1 MILTAD
7 EVVRSLKGSWRL
19 IRREREGLSAFDAS
33 VEGFWRSFAAVI
45 LAMPAFIIILADQ
58 ELRAGRFVPGG
69 LFDDVWFVAREAAV
83 FVAPWI
89 LFPLLMAG
97 FVRVMGLERRY
108 VGYIVIYN
116 WSGVVAAA
124 IFAVPALLHVLGM
137 ATGALAAFYTLA
149 FSIIL
154 VQYRWFF
161 ACAALGLSWD
171 LAAAVVAVDFLVAV
185 AAGSIIRAFPV

>member
-33 VEGFWRSFAAVI
+33 FEGFWRSFAAVI

-58 ELRAGRFVPGG
+58 ELRAGRLVPGG
-69 LFDDVWFVAREAAV
+69 LFNDAWFVGREAAV

-108 VGYIVIYN
+108 VSYIVIYN
-116 WSGVVAAA
+116 WSGVIAAG

-137 ATGALAAFYTLA
+137 ATAALAAFYTLA

-161 ACAALGLSWD
+161 ARAALGLSWD
-171 LAAAVVAVDFLVAV
+171 LAAAVVIADFLVAG
-185 AAGSIIRAFPV
+185 AAGSIIRSLPV